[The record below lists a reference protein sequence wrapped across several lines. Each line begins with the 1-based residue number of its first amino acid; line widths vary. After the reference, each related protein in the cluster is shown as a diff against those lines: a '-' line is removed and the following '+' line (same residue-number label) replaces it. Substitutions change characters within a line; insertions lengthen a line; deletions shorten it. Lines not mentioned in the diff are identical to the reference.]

1 MSQKKGLLPK
11 LEMLIIGV
19 FAVAFLLWAASKCS
33 STRRAYQLKSEQERA
48 EQAQEDSL
56 SQTAANEMA
65 LDTTMRAKPVDPYL
79 TKERVTVLFASID
92 GVNVRSGPGLNYRI
106 IDRLKLFDPVLF
118 LDEVSDF
125 TQEITLGEITTNEP
139 WIKVRTAKKQEGWVY
154 GATLSYYK
162 KKLEGVDTE

>member
-11 LEMLIIGV
+11 LEILIIGV

-33 STRRAYQLKSEQERA
+33 STRQAYQLKSEQEQA

-56 SQTAANEMA
+56 SQAAANEMVF
-65 LDTTMRAKPVDPYL
+65 DTTMRIKPVDPYL
-79 TKERVTVLFASID
+79 TKERVTVLYASVD
-92 GVNVRSGPGLNYRI
+92 GVNVRSGPGLNYQI
-106 IDRLKLFDPVLF
+106 IDRLKLFDQVLF